1 MLLSEHVKSVIL
13 VLSKQISIRNVYC
26 WSDSLI
32 ALWWIKQN
40 HKTWKLWIQNR
51 VTKIRENVNIEHWNY
66 VTSENN
72 HADIA
77 TRRTS
82 PNSLVKNLLWWNGP
96 SFLEGDEEIWLTA
109 NCTKDGVVVDF
120 SSNGKAKQCLA
131 GEDLLVECCY
141 SEKVVCLLMADSKG
155 KVFASTHA
163 VTNYLNVIF
172 C

>member
-40 HKTWKLWIQNR
+40 LKTWKLWIQNR
-51 VTKIRENVNIEHWNY
+51 LKKIGDNVNIEHWNY
-66 VTSENN
+66 VNN
-72 HADIA
+72 PADVA

-96 SFLEGDEEIWLTA
+96 SFLKGDEEIWLTA